1 MAADRNV
8 LELHKVYKGFAR
20 IGTDDVTHALENIN
34 LTVTNGEFVSDRK
47 STR

>member
-20 IGTDDVTHALENIN
+20 IGTDELH
-34 LTVTNGEFVSDRK
+34 NGQFNC
-47 STR
+47 